1 MSDTPLPATVT
12 TSLSWIEQQRF
23 KSGLCHL
30 CGNKIYVVNSQ
41 KPHPANSDTPFNGN
55 LKPMTIKGSV
65 RNGRCLLCYPLNED
79 TLSPTKKRTKYETSC
94 HPDSIPTPSTR
105 SHLQDNLDTKPFPR
119 KVNGE
124 QKPGVT
130 NDDKPTTGPQ
140 TAPIADIARS
150 RATPIPQL
158 TAYPTTALIE
168 CTEIFSPYAKKTPS
182 SKVNTESDTS
192 SQSKPPK
199 PSNTKTNNMDNI
211 DPIPFSIKDRIG
223 QRYEGVI
230 TKGTKVKGFGKFK
243 LNTEGGWV
251 NVYEGEFTNGVF
263 HGKGKL
269 SERNNTVVYMGSFK
283 DGGSHGHG
291 SCNFENGEEYV
302 GEWFQ
307 DKRHGFGV
315 SRNLI
320 DDTEMYAGEWQFD
333 GWHGQG
339 TLVFPNG
346 SGTYQGGFRAQKL
359 EGEGCFLFS
368 DGSVY
373 RGQYKDDKRDGKGAM
388 LYPGG
393 TRYEGEWKENW
404 RSGDGALHYPN
415 SDVFQGKFSNDKQH
429 GEGCLSRF
437 EGSKEKQTWIDGKL
451 SQDI

>member
-1 MSDTPLPATVT
+1 MAPDMPPTPNTIN
-12 TSLSWIEQQRF
+12 SLSWIEQQRF

-30 CGNKIYVVNSQ
+30 CGNKIYVVNAGQ
-41 KPHPANSDTPFNGN
+41 ANSFNGDTPFFGN

-65 RNGRCLLCYPLNED
+65 RNGRCLLCYPLHEE
-79 TLSPTKKRTKYETSC
+79 TLSPIKKRAKHEPIEC
-94 HPDSIPTPSTR
+94 LPTPSP
-105 SHLQDNLDTKPFPR
+105 HFKYHANELDTKPPP
-119 KVNGE
+119 KN
-124 QKPGVT
+124 
-130 NDDKPTTGPQ
+130 
-140 TAPIADIARS
+140 TAPDQKQNISHQKKPPVDSDSNPIAEHVRS
-150 RATPIPQL
+150 TATPIPML
-158 TAYPTTALIE
+158 NAYPTTALIE
-168 CTEIFSPYAKKTPS
+168 LESHGIFSPAPRQTHTDAVTGGGKEPTTKIESPAK
-182 SKVNTESDTS
+182 
-192 SQSKPPK
+192 Q
-199 PSNTKTNNMDNI
+199 
-211 DPIPFSIKDRIG
+211 DPIPHAIKDRTG
-223 QRYEGVI
+223 QLYEGHI
-230 TKGTKVKGFGKFK
+230 TKGTKEKGFGKFK

-251 NVYEGEFTNGVF
+251 NVYEGEFTNNLF

-346 SGTYQGGFRAQKL
+346 SGTYQGGFRSQKL

-404 RSGDGALHYPN
+404 RSGTGSLHYPN

-429 GEGCLSRF
+429 GEGCLNRF
-437 EGSKEKQTWIDGKL
+437 EGSKEKQTWVEGEL
-451 SQDI
+451 SQDTEKQNEV